1 MSYYI
6 KTLFYAIPSF
16 MVLIALEAIVAKVKG
31 MKVNRSADVISSLS
45 SGITNTIRDAIKFT
59 FAIVTYS
66 WLVDRIAIYKLEP
79 YWLAFLVAFF
89 VKDFSGYCVH
99 RLNHRVNVL
108 WNRHLIHHSSEDF
121 NLSCALRQS
130 ISNTIR
136 FSAIFMIPGAL
147 LGVPASI
154 FAIMGPI
161 HLFMQLWYHTQVIG
175 KLGPLEYVFVT
186 PSHHRVHHA
195 INPEYIDKNYGQIL
209 IIWDKIFGTFQPE
222 LDSVKPVYGTL
233 NQAKT
238 WNPILI
244 NYKYVWQLIKDA
256 WRTDNYI
263 DKIKIWFMPTGWR
276 PEDVKIAHPSM
287 KIKDPNQQKK
297 YETKNSP
304 SLIIYCWM
312 QLLVALVFMFHLFT
326 VLHNTQPV
334 FNYLYAVFIFISI
347 FSYTSLL
354 DQSRLTLVAEVF
366 KLFLGISIIY
376 FQGYSWYNVDIIYTY
391 LVGIIIAVSFFSTIY
406 FQVSHKQEIADLSI
420 S

>member
-1 MSYYI
+1 
-6 KTLFYAIPSF
+6 
-16 MVLIALEAIVAKVKG
+16 MVLIALEAVVAWIKG
-31 MKVNRSADVISSLS
+31 VKVNRSADMISSLS

-59 FAIVTYS
+59 FAIITYA
-66 WLVDRIAIYKLEP
+66 WLVDHIALVSIQP
-79 YWLAFLVAFF
+79 YWLAVFIAFL

-136 FSAIFMIPGAL
+136 FSAVFMIPGAL
-147 LGVPASI
+147 LGIPASI

-161 HLFMQLWYHTQVIG
+161 HLFMQLWYHTQLIG
-175 KLGPLEYVFVT
+175 KMGILEYVFVT

-222 LDSVKPVYGTL
+222 LDHVKPVYGTL

-244 NYKYVWQLIKDA
+244 NYKYVWHLIKDA
-256 WRTDNYI
+256 WRTKRLI

-276 PEDVKIAHPSM
+276 PKDVSIAYPSQ
-287 KIKDPNQQKK
+287 KIKDPKK
-297 YETKNSP
+297 QVKYDTANSFA
-304 SLIIYCWM
+304 LIVYSWV
-312 QLLVALVFMFHLFT
+312 QLFFALVFMFHLFT
-326 VLHNTQPV
+326 VLHSTEPIY
-334 FNYLYAVFIFISI
+334 NYLYAIFIFTGI

-354 DQSRLTLVAEVF
+354 DGSSYAWVAETFKLMLGLSIIFMQEYNWYGMDVYPVLFIILGSFLGSLYFYSENKRNVSRL
-366 KLFLGISIIY
+366 SM
-376 FQGYSWYNVDIIYTY
+376 N
-391 LVGIIIAVSFFSTIY
+391 
-406 FQVSHKQEIADLSI
+406 
-420 S
+420 

>member
-1 MSYYI
+1 
-6 KTLFYAIPSF
+6 
-16 MVLIALEAIVAKVKG
+16 
-31 MKVNRSADVISSLS
+31 
-45 SGITNTIRDAIKFT
+45 
-59 FAIVTYS
+59 
-66 WLVDRIAIYKLEP
+66 
-79 YWLAFLVAFF
+79 
-89 VKDFSGYCVH
+89 
-99 RLNHRVNVL
+99 
-108 WNRHLIHHSSEDF
+108 
-121 NLSCALRQS
+121 
-130 ISNTIR
+130 
-136 FSAIFMIPGAL
+136 MIPGAL

-244 NYKYVWQLIKDA
+244 NYKYVWGLIKDA
-256 WRTDNYI
+256 WRTGNYI

-276 PEDVKIAHPSM
+276 PEDVKIAYPSK
-287 KIKDPNQQKK
+287 KIKDTSKQEK

-304 SLIIYCWM
+304 SLILYCWM

-326 VLHNTQPV
+326 VLHYTDPV

-354 DQSRLTLVAEVF
+354 DQSRLTLVAESI

-376 FQGYSWYNVDIIYTY
+376 FQDYSWYNVDIIYTY
-391 LVGIIIAVSFFSTIY
+391 LVGIIITGSFFSTIY